1 MTDHKASTDQ
11 GGTPGAEQGGDRLSL
26 RIKVLFSTGDLTT
39 SVPLAIVMF
48 FQLYFLTDVVG
59 LPPGMASW
67 AVIIGRL
74 WDAVNDPLF
83 GLISDRIRSRWGRR
97 RVLLLFGAVPLGVS
111 FAMMWLVPPWGD
123 VALTVYYAVAFI
135 LFDTIFTAVHVGYN
149 ALTPEMTPDYDE
161 RTELTTYRML
171 FNLVASLGVAV
182 AAPMIKNWALSQGM
196 TLSQSYLLISG
207 MFGGLGALPFL
218 IMFFFVRERHQT
230 PTTASPSIKEIAV
243 TAWEN
248 IPFRFATGLYMLNWM
263 TVDMVSLILP
273 YFLTYWIAQ
282 GNLTAEMS
290 LFGANISQDSVILGL
305 MFITAIVALPFWN
318 WFSKKTSKRKAYLY
332 GMGFWMIV
340 QLLLIVVQPGQ
351 TILILTLTILAG
363 ISISTAHVLPDAI
376 FPDVIEWE
384 ELRTK
389 KRNEGVYYGAK
400 NFSRKMS
407 GAITIFLVLQL
418 LGWFGYQTPPEGA
431 TVFQQTD
438 TTLLV
443 IRILTGPF
451 GAILLLCSII
461 IAWFYPLTREKHAR
475 IRKLL
480 IRRENKKR

>member
-1 MTDHKASTDQ
+1 MENQLSDHK
-11 GGTPGAEQGGDRLSL
+11 PLP
-26 RIKVLFSTGDLTT
+26 LFTKIIYGSGDLGIASWGT
-39 SVPLAIVMF
+39 LRQIFYAI
-48 FQLYFLTDVVG
+48 FLTDVVG
-59 LPPGMASW
+59 LEARLASF
-67 AVIIGRL
+67 AALIGVI
-74 WDAVNDPLF
+74 WDSINDPLV
-83 GLISDRIRSRWGRR
+83 GILSDRVTSRWGRR
-97 RVLLLFGAVPLGVS
+97 RPFLLIFSIPFGLAFLLMWWAPPWNNQIILAIHMTLAYIISDTLQTLVAVP
-111 FAMMWLVPPWGD
+111 F
-123 VALTVYYAVAFI
+123 
-135 LFDTIFTAVHVGYN
+135 FT
-149 ALTPEMTPDYDE
+149 LTPEMTPDYDE

-171 FNLVASLGVAV
+171 FNLVASLGVAI

-207 MFGGLGALPFL
+207 MFGGLGAIPFL
-218 IMFFFVRERHQT
+218 VMFFFVRERHPT

-243 TAWEN
+243 TAWDN

-282 GNLTAEMS
+282 GNLAAEMS
-290 LFGANISQDSVILGL
+290 VFGANISQDSVILGL
-305 MFITAIVALPFWN
+305 MFITAIVALPIWN
-318 WFSKKTSKRKAYLY
+318 WVSKKTSKRQAYIY

-340 QLLLIVVQPGQ
+340 QLLLIAVKPGQ
-351 TILILTLTILAG
+351 TILIISLTVLAG

-384 ELRTK
+384 ELRTR

-400 NFSRKMS
+400 NFSRKLS
-407 GAITIFLVLQL
+407 GAVTIFLVLQA

-431 TVFQQTD
+431 AFFQQSE
-438 TTLLV
+438 TTVLV

-451 GAILLLCSII
+451 GAILLLSSII

-480 IRRENKKR
+480 LRRESRRK